1 MNWEL
6 LERLGLAFTILGF
19 VVLGV
24 FGFRQFGQNQE
35 ILRRL
40 SIVELRL
47 DSVIKNSL
55 RVNPASSAGGRESFS
70 ETPQCDTTCVRQLV
84 NDAIASISGIT
95 KPQKQEVVERVVEK
109 VTTVST
115 SSPKTQYIPLGGG
128 QTTNTEWTDIPGAEI
143 TFDVK
148 DFGTIT
154 AIYFEAQLKSPAGL
168 VYARLW
174 DKAANTIVQGSE
186 ISQVAGD
193 AKLVSS
199 KVTIP
204 TGGRTLIVQLKSE
217 TQQPVQVISS
227 RLRVDTK

>member
-1 MNWEL
+1 MNLWEL
-6 LERLGLAFTILGF
+6 LERIGLVATIVGFT
-19 VVLGV
+19 VLGV
-24 FGFRQFGQNQE
+24 LGVKQFSQNKE
-35 ILRRL
+35 VLRRL
-40 SIVELRL
+40 SVVENRL
-47 DSVIKNSL
+47 DSVIKNPL
-55 RVNPASSAGGRESFS
+55 PAVPA
-70 ETPQCDTTCVRQLV
+70 CDTACVRQLV
-84 NDAIASISGIT
+84 SEAIATISGIT

-186 ISQVAGD
+186 ISQMAGD

>member
-1 MNWEL
+1 MNLWEL
-6 LERLGLAFTILGF
+6 LERIGLVATIVGFT
-19 VVLGV
+19 VLGV
-24 FGFRQFGQNQE
+24 LGVKQFSQNKE
-35 ILRRL
+35 VLRRL
-40 SIVELRL
+40 SVVENRL
-47 DSVIKNSL
+47 DSVIKNPL
-55 RVNPASSAGGRESFS
+55 PAVPA
-70 ETPQCDTTCVRQLV
+70 CDTACVRQLV
-84 NDAIASISGIT
+84 SEAIATISGIT

-217 TQQPVQVISS
+217 TQQPVQVVSS
-227 RLRVDTK
+227 RLRIDTK

>member
-1 MNWEL
+1 MNLWEL
-6 LERLGLAFTILGF
+6 LERIGLVATIVGFT
-19 VVLGV
+19 VLGV
-24 FGFRQFGQNQE
+24 LGVKQFSQNQE
-35 ILRRL
+35 VLRRL
-40 SIVELRL
+40 SVVENRL
-47 DSVIKNSL
+47 DSVIKNPL
-55 RVNPASSAGGRESFS
+55 PAA
-70 ETPQCDTTCVRQLV
+70 PACDTACVRQLV
-84 NDAIASISGIT
+84 SEAIATISGIT

-154 AIYFEAQLKSPAGL
+154 SIYFEAQLKSPAGL

-217 TQQPVQVISS
+217 TQQPVQVVSS
-227 RLRVDTK
+227 RLRIDTK

>member
-1 MNWEL
+1 M
-6 LERLGLAFTILGF
+6 
-19 VVLGV
+19 V
-24 FGFRQFGQNQE
+24 
-35 ILRRL
+35 
-40 SIVELRL
+40 
-47 DSVIKNSL
+47 
-55 RVNPASSAGGRESFS
+55 S
-70 ETPQCDTTCVRQLV
+70 E
-84 NDAIASISGIT
+84 AIATISGIT

-109 VTTVST
+109 VTTVTAPSV
-115 SSPKTQYIPLGGG
+115 PKTQYIPLGGG

-148 DFGTIT
+148 DFGTIA

-204 TGGRTLIVQLKSE
+204 TGGRTVIVQLKSE

>member
-6 LERLGLAFTILGF
+6 LERIGLIFTILGF
-19 VVLGV
+19 IVLGY
-24 FGFRQFGQNQE
+24 FGFNQLGQNKE
-35 ILRRL
+35 VLWRL
-40 SIVELRL
+40 STVESRL
-47 DSVIKNSL
+47 DSVIKNPPHTAVPS
-55 RVNPASSAGGRESFS
+55 
-70 ETPQCDTTCVRQLV
+70 CDTACVRQLV
-84 NDAIASISGIT
+84 NDAIATISGIT

-154 AIYFEAQLKSPAGL
+154 VIYFEAQLKSPAGL
-168 VYARLW
+168 VNARLW
-174 DKAANTIVQGSE
+174 DKAAGTIVQGSE
-186 ISQVAGD
+186 ISNVAGD

-199 KVTIP
+199 KVTIS
-204 TGGRTLIVQLKSE
+204 TGGRTLVVQLRSE